1 MVVLT
6 QVLAHTVNNGA
17 TPYPITPWLVR
28 QAQTDLGGAA
38 GYQGYHDLEVRR
50 VNGER
55 VENLRHMKTLV
66 ECSKDSHWIEHA
78 ATTRFCAS
86 AQG

>member
-1 MVVLT
+1 MGL
-6 QVLAHTVNNGA
+6 
-17 TPYPITPWLVR
+17 R
-28 QAQTDLGGAA
+28 GAA

-55 VENLRHMKTLV
+55 VENLRHMKSLV

-78 ATTRFCAS
+78 ATSTPFCFCKL
-86 AQG
+86 QG